1 MDYFSFTFGYR
12 TKDIAMKNILIP
24 TDFSINAQKAIDY
37 ALFLF
42 EREACNFYI
51 LNAYLIVPSAP
62 GNKLDAEHKLAQIVQ
77 KLETHKENPK
87 HIFEWI
93 LIMDSPLNAI
103 NVTIIDKNVD
113 YVFMGTK
120 GSSGLREIFIG
131 STAMSV
137 IKHID
142 HCPIFAVPAEY
153 EYDLPEQIVFIN
165 DFRKPL
171 KENELVPLVTI
182 AKLWDSTLNIVHI
195 KVEKELVDAEKL
207 NKESLRNSLK
217 GVKHHFIEVK
227 MEYMLS
233 STIHRLENENK
244 NIGMVAMLKN
254 KHGFFKKLFRE
265 PVIRNVAFKTKVP
278 LLVLPGM
285 E

>member
-1 MDYFSFTFGYR
+1 
-12 TKDIAMKNILIP
+12 MKNILIP
-24 TDFSINAQKAIDY
+24 TDFSDNAQKAIDY

-51 LNAYLIVPSAP
+51 LNAHLIAPSAP

-77 KLETHKENPK
+77 RLETHKENHK

-131 STAMSV
+131 STAVSV

-142 HCPIFAVPAEY
+142 HCPIVVVPAEY
-153 EYDLPEQIVFIN
+153 EYDLPDQIVFVN

-171 KENELVPLVTI
+171 KEKELVPLITI

-195 KVEKELVDAEKL
+195 KVEKEQADAEKL
-207 NKESLRNSLK
+207 NKESLWNSLK

-227 MEYMLS
+227 MDYILS

-244 NIGMVAMLKN
+244 NIGIVAMLRN

>member
-1 MDYFSFTFGYR
+1 MDLDNGFSAQCHQCYDYRQECRLCFYGYKGASSLR
-12 TKDIAMKNILIP
+12 NIFVGSNTVRVIK
-24 TDFSINAQKAIDY
+24 Q
-37 ALFLF
+37 
-42 EREACNFYI
+42 
-51 LNAYLIVPSAP
+51 
-62 GNKLDAEHKLAQIVQ
+62 LDA
-77 KLETHKENPK
+77 
-87 HIFEWI
+87 
-93 LIMDSPLNAI
+93 
-103 NVTIIDKNVD
+103 
-113 YVFMGTK
+113 
-120 GSSGLREIFIG
+120 
-131 STAMSV
+131 
-137 IKHID
+137 
-142 HCPIFAVPAEY
+142 CPIFTVPAEY
-153 EYDLPEQIVFIN
+153 EYDLPDQIVFVN

-171 KENELVPLVTI
+171 KEKVLVPLVTI

-195 KVEKELVDAEKL
+195 KVETELTDAEKL

-217 GVKHHFIEVK
+217 GVKHHFVEVK

-233 STIHRLENENK
+233 STIHRLENKNK

>member
-1 MDYFSFTFGYR
+1 MGSNTVR
-12 TKDIAMKNILIP
+12 VIK
-24 TDFSINAQKAIDY
+24 Q
-37 ALFLF
+37 
-42 EREACNFYI
+42 
-51 LNAYLIVPSAP
+51 
-62 GNKLDAEHKLAQIVQ
+62 LDA
-77 KLETHKENPK
+77 
-87 HIFEWI
+87 
-93 LIMDSPLNAI
+93 
-103 NVTIIDKNVD
+103 
-113 YVFMGTK
+113 
-120 GSSGLREIFIG
+120 
-131 STAMSV
+131 
-137 IKHID
+137 
-142 HCPIFAVPAEY
+142 CPIFTVPAEY
-153 EYDLPEQIVFIN
+153 EYDLPDQIVFVN

-171 KENELVPLVTI
+171 KEKVLVPLVTI

-195 KVEKELVDAEKL
+195 KVETELTDAEKL

-217 GVKHHFIEVK
+217 GVKHHFVEVK

-233 STIHRLENENK
+233 STIHRLENKNK